1 MKGVKYMFGLI
12 AAAVTTSAW
21 GLFTE
26 GALLGA
32 TAYAVGKGISDK

>member
-1 MKGVKYMFGLI
+1 MFGLI
-12 AAAVTTSAW
+12 AAVTTGAW

-32 TAYAVGKGISDK
+32 TVYAVGKGISDK